1 MGAVS
6 APEILATLAATQHA
20 LRKCGFR
27 TKGDGVESASEVL
40 G

>member
-1 MGAVS
+1 MGAVG

-20 LRKCGFR
+20 LKKCGY
-27 TKGDGVESASEVL
+27 KPEGCGVGAAAEVL

>member
-6 APEILATLAATQHA
+6 APELLATLAATEFA
-20 LRKCGFR
+20 IRKTGHKV
-27 TKGDGVESASEVL
+27 TDSGVMAAAEVL

>member
-6 APEILATLAATQHA
+6 APEILATMAATQFA
-20 LRKCGFR
+20 LKKCGY
-27 TKGDGVESASEVL
+27 TPKGDGVGAAAEVL